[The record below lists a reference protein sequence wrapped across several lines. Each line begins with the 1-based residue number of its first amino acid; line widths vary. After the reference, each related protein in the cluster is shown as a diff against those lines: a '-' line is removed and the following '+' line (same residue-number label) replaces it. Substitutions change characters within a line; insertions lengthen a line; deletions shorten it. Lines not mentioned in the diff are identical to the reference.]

1 MEKLTV
7 RKRRLLGIAL
17 LVGMVFLIQFITI
30 GFAAENEVKI
40 GASLSLS
47 GKLTR
52 EGHGLQEG
60 YDFWAEWVNN
70 RGGIT
75 VGGKKYKVKMI
86 YYDDE
91 SNPQTSARL
100 FEKLITQDKV
110 DIILGPYGSGIAMA
124 STTIAERH
132 RYVVILPLNDSDELY
147 NRGYKYIYSVLPI
160 ASRDMIPMV
169 DLVRGQTPKPNSIA
183 IIASNSPYP
192 LMCAKG
198 LNEYA
203 KQGGMDVVMYEQF
216 PEETSDL
223 SSLLS
228 LIKTKNPDL
237 LFETGYFEHSV
248 LITRQ
253 LKDQRFTPKALAF
266 SVGPQLPD
274 FTKSLGKDADYTMGV
289 AYWHPKMKYKDSAFT
304 IEQYNEMFNRKYGRG
319 PVYLNAYGTAAG
331 RLLET
336 ALGIAGSLNQEKIRE
351 AMHKIELADTIVGGI
366 KYDEAGRNIWGR
378 TGVLQIQKGQAE
390 IVAPE
395 KAATAK
401 FLYPA
406 VPWEKR

>member
-1 MEKLTV
+1 MERVSGRGK
-7 RKRRLLGIAL
+7 LLGLAL
-17 LVGMVFLIQFITI
+17 LVGVAFLIHPFTPSLQAQTEI
-30 GFAAENEVKI
+30 KI
-40 GASLSLS
+40 GASISLS

-60 YDFWAEWVNN
+60 YDFWADWVNN
-70 RGGIT
+70 RGGVK
-75 VGGKKYKVKMI
+75 VGDKQYKVKMI

-110 DIILGPYGSGIAMA
+110 DMILGPYGSGIAMA
-124 STTIAERH
+124 STSIAERH
-132 RYVVILPLNDSDELY
+132 RYVVILPLNDSDALY
-147 NRGYKYIYSVLPI
+147 ERGYKYIYSVLPI

-169 DLVRGQTPKPNSIA
+169 DLVGTQSPKPASIA

-198 LNEYA
+198 LNEYS
-203 KQGGMDVVMYEQF
+203 KQVGLNVVMYEQF

-228 LIKTKNPDL
+228 VIKTKNPDL

-248 LITRQ
+248 LITKQ
-253 LKDQRFTPKALAF
+253 LKDLRFTPKALAF

-274 FTKSLGKDADYTMGV
+274 FAKSLGKDADDTMGV
-289 AYWHPKMKYKDSAFT
+289 AYWHPRMKYRDPDFT
-304 IEQYNEMFNRKYGRG
+304 VVQYNEMFARKYGRE

-331 RLLET
+331 RLLEK

-351 AMHKIELADTIVGGI
+351 AMHKLEMPDTIVGGI
-366 KYDEAGRNIWGR
+366 KYDEAGRNIWGK
-378 TGVLQIQKGQAE
+378 TGALQIQKGQAE

-395 KAATAK
+395 GAATTK
-401 FLYPA
+401 FSYPA
-406 VPWEKR
+406 TPWDKR

>member
-1 MEKLTV
+1 
-7 RKRRLLGIAL
+7 
-17 LVGMVFLIQFITI
+17 
-30 GFAAENEVKI
+30 
-40 GASLSLS
+40 
-47 GKLTR
+47 
-52 EGHGLQEG
+52 G

-203 KQGGMDVVMYEQF
+203 KQGGMNVVMYEQF

-366 KYDEAGRNIWGR
+366 KYDEAGRNIWGK